1 MFILYNDINVAE
13 NREAIWLNVW
23 LVGLVLAGDVRLR
36 RRQCWT
42 AGSTRMAQNAQ
53 KSRHVRHFLG
63 RMSQYRAF
71 GNGVDFLAEKRGE
84 KTSAAGFFAR
94 GGWTDWM
101 VKYSLFLYSSLF
113 VGKFQ
118 RAINQGETQAMS
130 YIFFFWK
137 HMSLCTRV
145 KHVNE
150 EVQVHG
156 KYERGGGAAHER
168 TLGKCAQRKTAGV

>member
-1 MFILYNDINVAE
+1 MPRLKKNILLNDINVAE

-84 KTSAAGFFAR
+84 TSAAGFFCSR
-94 GGWTDWM
+94 RMD
-101 VKYSLFLYSSLF
+101 
-113 VGKFQ
+113 
-118 RAINQGETQAMS
+118 
-130 YIFFFWK
+130 
-137 HMSLCTRV
+137 
-145 KHVNE
+145 
-150 EVQVHG
+150 
-156 KYERGGGAAHER
+156 
-168 TLGKCAQRKTAGV
+168 

>member
-1 MFILYNDINVAE
+1 MLILKKNILYNDINVAE

-23 LVGLVLAGDVRLR
+23 LVGLVLTGDVRLR

-84 KTSAAGFFAR
+84 TSAAGFFAW
-94 GGWTDWM
+94 GEWTDWM
-101 VKYSLFLYSSLF
+101 VQYSLDGGIQGLYC
-113 VGKFQ
+113 
-118 RAINQGETQAMS
+118 ETQPRLWNTATQVWRHQKPHTRSMFDMLLLWRWTVS
-130 YIFFFWK
+130 LLLVWIF
-137 HMSLCTRV
+137 
-145 KHVNE
+145 
-150 EVQVHG
+150 
-156 KYERGGGAAHER
+156 
-168 TLGKCAQRKTAGV
+168 

>member
-53 KSRHVRHFLG
+53 KSRLVRHFLG

-84 KTSAAGFFAR
+84 TSAAGFFSR
-94 GGWTDWM
+94 GGW
-101 VKYSLFLYSSLF
+101 
-113 VGKFQ
+113 
-118 RAINQGETQAMS
+118 
-130 YIFFFWK
+130 
-137 HMSLCTRV
+137 
-145 KHVNE
+145 
-150 EVQVHG
+150 
-156 KYERGGGAAHER
+156 
-168 TLGKCAQRKTAGV
+168 

>member
-1 MFILYNDINVAE
+1 MPTLKIILHVAE

-36 RRQCWT
+36 RRQSWT

-84 KTSAAGFFAR
+84 TSAAGFFAR

-150 EVQVHG
+150 VVQVHG
-156 KYERGGGAAHER
+156 KCEGGGHTKGHSANVRRGRQPMAD
-168 TLGKCAQRKTAGV
+168 V